1 MISNYTANCKLVRVL
16 GLVPALL
23 FRYISWL
30 LRCDIKYTTN
40 MELELYLERID
51 LDLEEI
57 RIGHQSLLDNGYLE
71 FADGSDYR
79 YKLTE
84 KGVNLITD
92 VKLKETNLTIF
103 GKHQW
108 V

>member
-1 MISNYTANCKLVRVL
+1 MISNYKVNYKLVRVL

-23 FRYISWL
+23 FQYISWL

-40 MELELYLERID
+40 MELELYLEHID
-51 LDLEEI
+51 LDLDEV
-57 RIGHQSLLDNGYLE
+57 RIGHQSLLDNEFIE
-71 FADGSDYR
+71 FADGSDHR

-84 KGVNLITD
+84 KAINLIND
-92 VKLKETNLTIF
+92 INLKETNLTIF
-103 GKHQW
+103 GKHKW